1 MADAGL
7 QFQNPIVA
15 GTTLVR
21 DAIKSP
27 NYVAGSTGWTI
38 NQDGTVEFSN
48 GTFRGQL
55 IAGGGNVILN
65 AGGLAIDGPTTQY
78 DINGVAGFLAQNLPV
93 DGTIAQMSPGALFL
107 TPQDPSP
114 AGVAVDYATVQVG
127 YANSGAV
134 DETPAT
140 FYAGVNYTGK
150 SAPSVNLYGQARNDV
165 NPDGTSHA
173 DVTAFSINLFAD
185 STNVDHKLFNYDTG
199 MYFCPI
205 QLFTV
210 NVPVT
215 GNGNTGPSNANLGAT
230 ALPTPITAGRSIS
243 GFANNAGAAASSAG
257 WTARY
262 LPVSNTQYNINCFNN
277 AGGAAGSYSIPVLVM
292 VVVIPQ

>member
-21 DAIKSP
+21 EAIRSP
-27 NYVAGSTGWTI
+27 NYVAGSAGWSI

-48 GTFRGQL
+48 GTFRGQVV
-55 IAGGGNVILN
+55 AGGGNVILN
-65 AGGLAIDGPTTQY
+65 AGGLAIDGPTSQY
-78 DINGVAGFLAQNLPV
+78 DINGIAGFLAQNLPV

-114 AGVAVDYATVQVG
+114 AGVAVDFATMQVG
-127 YANSGAV
+127 YANSGGT
-134 DETPAT
+134 DETPAL
-140 FYAGVNYTGK
+140 YIAGIAYTGK
-150 SAPSVNLYGQARNDV
+150 SAPGITLYGQARSDP
-165 NPDGTSHA
+165 NPDNTSSIDQSA
-173 DVTAFSINLFAD
+173 NNINLYAD
-185 STNVDHKLFNYDTG
+185 STNVAHKMFNYDTG

-230 ALPTPITAGRSIS
+230 ALPTPITAGRTIS
-243 GFANNAGAAASSAG
+243 GFANNAGAASTSAG

-262 LPVSNTQYNINCFNN
+262 LPVSNTQFNINCFNN
-277 AGGAAGSYSIPVLVM
+277 AGGAAGSYNIPVLVM